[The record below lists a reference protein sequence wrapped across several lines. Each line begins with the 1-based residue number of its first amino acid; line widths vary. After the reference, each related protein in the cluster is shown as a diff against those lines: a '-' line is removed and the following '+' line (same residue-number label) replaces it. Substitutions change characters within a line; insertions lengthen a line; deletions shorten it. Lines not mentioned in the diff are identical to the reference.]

1 MFRIAICFAALLLV
15 LPSMA
20 SAEWSLDWTGEPG
33 FKDNGVEPDEGP
45 NGSVFE
51 FRIRFNSENP
61 NTRPSWVKLFIELD
75 GDGRFGDDEIFELK
89 QDDDDPNI
97 WVRNQKIDIRTDVR
111 PHLAYYF
118 QASADNRIR
127 TSQLAF
133 GPILGGFNN
142 SFVIEGTGWFIKEA
156 LLPLEVRTMEQD
168 DRIIFI
174 NTGGTTQTLSFS
186 IPTDLTGSLY
196 PLDNMNKPEPNGY
209 VMSAVITDINDASVR
224 PQDFNVLGSDDVISH
239 EIKRAVGPVF
249 SAGKKSDGVK
259 IPPGESAAIWLQLK
273 APVTAM
279 GEDVL
284 EKQWVYIKIEVSPAE
299 Q

>member
-97 WVRNQKIDIRTDVR
+97 WVRNQKIDIR
-111 PHLAYYF
+111 
-118 QASADNRIR
+118 IR
-127 TSQLAF
+127 RDCQRN
-133 GPILGGFNN
+133 I
-142 SFVIEGTGWFIKEA
+142 VWF
-156 LLPLEVRTMEQD
+156 
-168 DRIIFI
+168 
-174 NTGGTTQTLSFS
+174 
-186 IPTDLTGSLY
+186 
-196 PLDNMNKPEPNGY
+196 
-209 VMSAVITDINDASVR
+209 
-224 PQDFNVLGSDDVISH
+224 
-239 EIKRAVGPVF
+239 
-249 SAGKKSDGVK
+249 
-259 IPPGESAAIWLQLK
+259 
-273 APVTAM
+273 
-279 GEDVL
+279 
-284 EKQWVYIKIEVSPAE
+284 
-299 Q
+299 